1 MNDAE
6 LFIKLDEYSDKFRGA
21 ACDLSDVIE
30 KLCMKTYGT
39 VNDLCHTLKELQVT
53 PIENI
58 CDLLLGL
65 NEKVQ
70 LATIELNKAALETI
84 PQSENN
90 FNLMLE
96 EYLNKADIFTAEAI
110 NFAKFANNLNNSRDE
125 I

>member
-1 MNDAE
+1 MSN
-6 LFIKLDEYSDKFRGA
+6 
-21 ACDLSDVIE
+21 VIE
-30 KLCMKTYGT
+30 KHCMKTYGT
-39 VNDLCHTLKELQVT
+39 VNDLCHTLKELQVI
-53 PIENI
+53 PIEII
-58 CDLLLGL
+58 CDLMLEI

-84 PQSENN
+84 PQSEND

-110 NFAKFANNLNNSRDE
+110 NFAKFANNLNNNRDG